1 VTPTKPRSPVWTK
14 ALVVLGVLIVLG
26 SVTAYALLQT
36 GLNTLNHAVTQK
48 PLLGS
53 AAAPAFHGDNI
64 SGPLNM
70 LIVGVDA
77 SGVRTD
83 SIIIA
88 HIPAS
93 HDRMYLISLPRDT
106 KVNIPS
112 GGTNKINSTFD
123 GGLQNLALTI
133 KNNYGIQFN
142 AGIIVNFNGFQ
153 DIVTKLGGIDMYVDE
168 TTYSIHHGY
177 VGNNRNDH
185 AKPYPS
191 INPNTGVPNCSI
203 PHTSWYGHEQ
213 ECTVPGVH
221 EVVYKKG
228 MYHFDAYDALDF
240 VRCRDGL
247 ADTDYGRQRHQQ
259 QFIRAV
265 MQTVYTRGL
274 ADPAKALGFA
284 TSLGKAF
291 TFDGQG
297 EPLSNWIFTMK
308 GITPSALVTIRTN
321 DGKIVDPPGP
331 SDGHGSE
338 QWLNADTLQLL
349 ADVKNDTGGS
359 DLVSTFLAAH
369 SDWVVGGTA

>member
-1 VTPTKPRSPVWTK
+1 
-14 ALVVLGVLIVLG
+14 VVVGAIVLVA
-26 SVTAYALLQT
+26 SVSAYAILQA
-36 GLNTLNHAVTQK
+36 GLNTLNNSVTQK
-48 PLLGS
+48 KLLGT
-53 AAAPAFHGDNI
+53 AAAPPFHGSNI

-83 SIIIA
+83 SIIVA
-88 HIPAS
+88 HVPAS

-106 KVNIPS
+106 KVNVPS

-123 GGLQNLALTI
+123 GGLENLAQTI

-142 AGIIVNFNGFQ
+142 AGIIVNFDGFK
-153 DIVTKLGGIDMYVDE
+153 DIVDKLGGVSMYVDE

-177 VGNNRNDH
+177 VGNNKNDH
-185 AKPYPS
+185 AAPYPS
-191 INPNTGVPNCSI
+191 INPNTGVPNCYI
-203 PHTSWYGHEQ
+203 KGLSWYGHQ
-213 ECTVPGVH
+213 QQCTVPGIH
-221 EVVYKKG
+221 EVVYPKG
-228 MYHFDAYDALDF
+228 EYHFDAYDALDF

-259 QFIRAV
+259 QFIKAV
-265 MQTVYTRGL
+265 MQDVYSKGL
-274 ADPAKALGFA
+274 ADPAKLFGFA

-297 EPLSNWIFTMK
+297 ESLSNWIFTLK

-338 QWLNADTLQLL
+338 QWLNSDSMQLL
-349 ADVKNDTGGS
+349 ADVKNDSGNS
-359 DLVSTFLAAH
+359 DLVGTFLASH
-369 SDWVVGGTA
+369 PDWVVDSSP